1 MVSAA
6 RKRAQRDGIPF
17 DLRFT
22 DFVIP
27 VTCPITQRPF
37 AIASGSP
44 GDDSPT
50 LDKII
55 PERGYVRGNIAVI
68 SHRANRIKSDADLP
82 TIQRLLRWLTDS
94 VHIISTFDKAAL
106 GERTGLA
113 ADDQVSGGLR

>member
-94 VHIISTFDKAAL
+94 VHIKAIL
-106 GERTGLA
+106 PTTG
-113 ADDQVSGGLR
+113 DEIEPQSNVNGGAKRND